1 MAVLMNPDGSPL
13 SLFFQQIWCEIDLI
27 SGDYLNA
34 ELSQGIL
41 TVKEAE
47 RLVGRLVVQLFSC
60 VGIDVTHQKRHIF
73 LLYFLI
79 RSDFVSSVFSSRK

>member
-1 MAVLMNPDGSPL
+1 MIVFMNPDGGPFI
-13 SLFFQQIWCEIDLI
+13 LFFQQIWCEIDLI

-47 RLVGRLVVQLFSC
+47 QLVGRLVVQLFSC

-73 LLYFLI
+73 L
-79 RSDFVSSVFSSRK
+79 D